1 MISRCEFSK
10 YSHRYLT
17 KITDQIAVFIS
28 KEHCAKLVWSDKP
41 EKNEFNPID
50 EEESD
55 RLFSFEVKKA
65 NEQEEDVKLREGF
78 LVCDFHILG

>member
-1 MISRCEFSK
+1 MLFRS
-10 YSHRYLT
+10 
-17 KITDQIAVFIS
+17 
-28 KEHCAKLVWSDKP
+28 
-41 EKNEFNPID
+41 D

-78 LVCDFHILG
+78 VVRDVFVCDNTKQYTIGDHSLGHRILSTTGHLKMSESMKAGFIVVW